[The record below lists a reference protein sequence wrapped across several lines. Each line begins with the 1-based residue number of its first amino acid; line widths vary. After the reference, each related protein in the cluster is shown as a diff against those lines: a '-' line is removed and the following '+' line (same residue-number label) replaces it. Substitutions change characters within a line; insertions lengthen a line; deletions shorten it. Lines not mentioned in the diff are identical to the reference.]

1 MASSMS
7 GQDQSNPL
15 LRLAKRARKM
25 ELPVSCPLGI
35 MASFFF
41 GEFMD
46 LNSISVQKHIKKE
59 LGHYPAILT
68 SHLVNNPFFRGGG

>member
-41 GEFMD
+41 GEFFQ
-46 LNSISVQKHIKKE
+46 LHLSPKTHKKRTWAIS
-59 LGHYPAILT
+59 
-68 SHLVNNPFFRGGG
+68 SHLDLTLGQ